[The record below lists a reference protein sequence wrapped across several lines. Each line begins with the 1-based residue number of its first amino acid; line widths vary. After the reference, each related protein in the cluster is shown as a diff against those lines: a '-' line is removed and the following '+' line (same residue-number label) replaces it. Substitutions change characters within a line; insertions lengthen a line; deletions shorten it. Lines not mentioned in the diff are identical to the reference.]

1 MSHINDTDPQKR
13 PEQYD
18 ADILAAQCHAIIET
32 LRRKRLA
39 GKLLIAALDGL
50 RLVAAYKDP
59 VEAPSRKPNQR
70 GQPPIVV
77 GDLLRE

>member
-1 MSHINDTDPQKR
+1 MKHDHDPQQR

-18 ADILAAQCHAIIET
+18 ADVLAAQCHAIIET

-39 GKLLIAALDGL
+39 RKLLTAALDGL
-50 RLVAAYKDP
+50 RMVAAYKDP
-59 VEAPSRKPNQR
+59 IASPRRKPIRR

-77 GDLLRE
+77 ADLLRE